1 MINKDCYTNYMKI
14 FLEEN
19 SKVNLI
25 SKNDEKYLWEK
36 HVFDSLSISKFFEKY
51 GVPKN
56 LLDIGTGGGFPSVP
70 VAIAFPQVEVVALNE
85 NIGFGAGH
93 NKAVRMIDSDYH
105 VIINP
110 DLVFIENS
118 IKKMVDYLENNV
130 DIGVLSPKICFPDG
144 REQILGKKDPH
155 FKYILASRLRGD
167 EPGTLLKKYAMLD
180 CDLTKPIDIENA
192 SGCFM
197 VFRTSILKKVD
208 GFDERYFMYFED
220 ADITRKAR
228 KYSRVVYYPEAV
240 VSHVWN
246 RDSKHNFKLL
256 AIHIH
261 SMLKYY
267 WKWKTI

>member
-1 MINKDCYTNYMKI
+1 MGIMVTGSIVTYNNMSTIDETLKTLYEYTKDINFKLYVVDNNSTDGTVEHIKENY
-14 FLEEN
+14 
-19 SKVNLI
+19 
-25 SKNDEKYLWEK
+25 
-36 HVFDSLSISKFFEKY
+36 
-51 GVPKN
+51 
-56 LLDIGTGGGFPSVP
+56 
-70 VAIAFPQVEVVALNE
+70 PQVEVIALKE
-85 NIGFGAGH
+85 NLGFGAGH
-93 NKAVRMIDSDYH
+93 NKAIRLVSSDYH

-110 DLVFIENS
+110 DIVFVENS
-118 IKKMVDYLENNV
+118 IKKMVDYLENNE

>member
-1 MINKDCYTNYMKI
+1 MGIMVTGSIVTYNNMSTIDETLKTLYEYTKDIDFKLYVVDNDSTDGTVEYIKENYQ
-14 FLEEN
+14 
-19 SKVNLI
+19 
-25 SKNDEKYLWEK
+25 
-36 HVFDSLSISKFFEKY
+36 
-51 GVPKN
+51 
-56 LLDIGTGGGFPSVP
+56 
-70 VAIAFPQVEVVALNE
+70 QVEIIALNE

-93 NKAVRMIDSDYH
+93 NKAIRLVDSDYH

-110 DLVFIENS
+110 DIVFIENS
-118 IKKMVDYLENNV
+118 IKKMVDYLESNE

-167 EPGTLLKKYAMLD
+167 EPGDLLKKYAMLD
-180 CDLTKPIDIENA
+180 CDLTKPTDIENA

-197 VFRTSILKKVD
+197 VFRTPLLKKID

-220 ADITRKAR
+220 ADITREAR

>member
-1 MINKDCYTNYMKI
+1 MGIMVTGSIVTYNNMSTIDETLKTLYEYTKDINFKLYVVDNNSTDGTVEHIKENY
-14 FLEEN
+14 
-19 SKVNLI
+19 
-25 SKNDEKYLWEK
+25 
-36 HVFDSLSISKFFEKY
+36 
-51 GVPKN
+51 
-56 LLDIGTGGGFPSVP
+56 
-70 VAIAFPQVEVVALNE
+70 PQVEVVALKE

-93 NKAVRMIDSDYH
+93 NKAVRMVDSDYH

-110 DLVFIENS
+110 DIVFIENS
-118 IKKMVDYLENNV
+118 IKKMVDYLENNE

>member
-1 MINKDCYTNYMKI
+1 MGIMVTGSIVTYNNMSTIDETLKTLYEYTKDINFKLYVVDNNSTDGTVEHIKENY
-14 FLEEN
+14 
-19 SKVNLI
+19 
-25 SKNDEKYLWEK
+25 
-36 HVFDSLSISKFFEKY
+36 
-51 GVPKN
+51 
-56 LLDIGTGGGFPSVP
+56 
-70 VAIAFPQVEVVALNE
+70 PQVEVVALKE
-85 NIGFGAGH
+85 NLGFGAGH
-93 NKAVRMIDSDYH
+93 NKAIRLVSSDYH

-110 DLVFIENS
+110 DIVFIENS
-118 IKKMVDYLENNV
+118 IKKMVDYLENNE

-246 RDSKHNFKLL
+246 RDSKHSFKLL

>member
-1 MINKDCYTNYMKI
+1 MGIMVTGSIVTYNNMSTIDETLKTLYEYTKDINFKLYVVDNNSTDGTVEHIKENY
-14 FLEEN
+14 
-19 SKVNLI
+19 
-25 SKNDEKYLWEK
+25 
-36 HVFDSLSISKFFEKY
+36 
-51 GVPKN
+51 
-56 LLDIGTGGGFPSVP
+56 
-70 VAIAFPQVEVVALNE
+70 PQVEVVALKE

-93 NKAVRMIDSDYH
+93 NKAVRMVDSDYH

-110 DLVFIENS
+110 DIVFIENS
-118 IKKMVDYLENNV
+118 IKKMVDYLENNE

-167 EPGTLLKKYAMLD
+167 EPGELLKKYAMLD
-180 CDLTKPIDIENA
+180 CDLTKPTDIENA

-197 VFRTSILKKVD
+197 VFRTSILKKIG

>member
-1 MINKDCYTNYMKI
+1 MEIMVTGSIVTYNNMSTIDETLKTLYEYTKDINFKLYVVDNNSTDGTVEHIKENY
-14 FLEEN
+14 
-19 SKVNLI
+19 
-25 SKNDEKYLWEK
+25 
-36 HVFDSLSISKFFEKY
+36 
-51 GVPKN
+51 
-56 LLDIGTGGGFPSVP
+56 
-70 VAIAFPQVEVVALNE
+70 PQVEVVALKE

-93 NKAVRMIDSDYH
+93 NKAVRMVDSDYH

-110 DLVFIENS
+110 DIVFIENS
-118 IKKMVDYLENNV
+118 IKKMVDYLENNE

>member
-1 MINKDCYTNYMKI
+1 MGIMVTGSIVTYNNMSTIDETLKTLYEYTKDIDFKLYVVDNNSTDGTVEHIKENY
-14 FLEEN
+14 
-19 SKVNLI
+19 
-25 SKNDEKYLWEK
+25 
-36 HVFDSLSISKFFEKY
+36 
-51 GVPKN
+51 
-56 LLDIGTGGGFPSVP
+56 
-70 VAIAFPQVEVVALNE
+70 PQVEVVALKE
-85 NIGFGAGH
+85 NLGFGAGH
-93 NKAVRMIDSDYH
+93 NKAVRMVDSDYH

-110 DLVFIENS
+110 DIVFIENS
-118 IKKMVDYLENNV
+118 IKKMVDYLENNE

>member
-1 MINKDCYTNYMKI
+1 MGIMVTGSIVTYNNMSTIDETLKTLYEYTKDIDFKLYVVDNNSTDGTVEHIKENY
-14 FLEEN
+14 
-19 SKVNLI
+19 
-25 SKNDEKYLWEK
+25 
-36 HVFDSLSISKFFEKY
+36 
-51 GVPKN
+51 
-56 LLDIGTGGGFPSVP
+56 
-70 VAIAFPQVEVVALNE
+70 PQVEVVALKE
-85 NIGFGAGH
+85 NLGFGAGH
-93 NKAVRMIDSDYH
+93 NKAVRMVDSDYH

-110 DLVFIENS
+110 DIVFIENS
-118 IKKMVDYLENNV
+118 IKKMVDYLENNE

-197 VFRTSILKKVD
+197 VFRTSILKKID

>member
-1 MINKDCYTNYMKI
+1 MEIMVTGSIVTYNNMSTIDETLKTLYEYTKDINFKLYVVDNNSTDGTVEHIKENY
-14 FLEEN
+14 
-19 SKVNLI
+19 
-25 SKNDEKYLWEK
+25 
-36 HVFDSLSISKFFEKY
+36 
-51 GVPKN
+51 
-56 LLDIGTGGGFPSVP
+56 
-70 VAIAFPQVEVVALNE
+70 PQVEVVALNE

-110 DLVFIENS
+110 DIVFVENS

>member
-1 MINKDCYTNYMKI
+1 MGIMVTGSIVTYNNMSTIDETLKTLYEYTKDINFKLYVVDNNSTDGTVEHIKENY
-14 FLEEN
+14 
-19 SKVNLI
+19 
-25 SKNDEKYLWEK
+25 
-36 HVFDSLSISKFFEKY
+36 
-51 GVPKN
+51 
-56 LLDIGTGGGFPSVP
+56 
-70 VAIAFPQVEVVALNE
+70 PQVEVVALKE
-85 NIGFGAGH
+85 NLGFGAGH
-93 NKAVRMIDSDYH
+93 NKAVRMVDSDYH

-110 DLVFIENS
+110 DIVFIENS
-118 IKKMVDYLENNV
+118 IKKMVDYLENNE

>member
-1 MINKDCYTNYMKI
+1 MEIMVTGSIVTYNNMSTIDETLKTLYEYTKDINFKLYVVDNNSTDGTVEHIKENY
-14 FLEEN
+14 
-19 SKVNLI
+19 
-25 SKNDEKYLWEK
+25 
-36 HVFDSLSISKFFEKY
+36 
-51 GVPKN
+51 
-56 LLDIGTGGGFPSVP
+56 
-70 VAIAFPQVEVVALNE
+70 PQVEVVALNE

-110 DLVFIENS
+110 DIVFVENS

-197 VFRTSILKKVD
+197 VFRTSILKKID

>member
-1 MINKDCYTNYMKI
+1 MEIMVTGSIVTYNNMSTIDETLKTLYEYTKEIDFKLYVVDN
-14 FLEEN
+14 N
-19 SKVNLI
+19 ST
-25 SKNDEKYLWEK
+25 D
-36 HVFDSLSISKFFEKY
+36 
-51 GVPKN
+51 
-56 LLDIGTGGGFPSVP
+56 GTVEHIKESY
-70 VAIAFPQVEVVALNE
+70 PQVEVVALKE
-85 NIGFGAGH
+85 NLGFGAGH
-93 NKAVRMIDSDYH
+93 NKAVRMVDSDYH

-110 DLVFIENS
+110 DIVFIENS
-118 IKKMVDYLENNV
+118 IKKMVDYLENNE

>member
-1 MINKDCYTNYMKI
+1 MEIMVTGSIVTYNNMSTIDETLKTLYEYTKDINFKLYVVDNNSTDGTVEHIKENY
-14 FLEEN
+14 
-19 SKVNLI
+19 
-25 SKNDEKYLWEK
+25 
-36 HVFDSLSISKFFEKY
+36 
-51 GVPKN
+51 
-56 LLDIGTGGGFPSVP
+56 
-70 VAIAFPQVEVVALNE
+70 PQVEVVALNE

-93 NKAVRMIDSDYH
+93 NKAVRMVDSDYH

-110 DLVFIENS
+110 DIVFIENS
-118 IKKMVDYLENNV
+118 IKKMVDYLENNE

-197 VFRTSILKKVD
+197 VFRTSILKKID

>member
-1 MINKDCYTNYMKI
+1 MGIMVTGSIVTYNNMSTIDETLKTLYEYTKDIDFKLYVVDNNSTDGTVEHIKENY
-14 FLEEN
+14 
-19 SKVNLI
+19 
-25 SKNDEKYLWEK
+25 
-36 HVFDSLSISKFFEKY
+36 
-51 GVPKN
+51 
-56 LLDIGTGGGFPSVP
+56 
-70 VAIAFPQVEVVALNE
+70 PQVEVVALNE
-85 NIGFGAGH
+85 NIVFGAGH
-93 NKAVRMIDSDYH
+93 NKAVRMVDSDYH

-110 DLVFIENS
+110 DIVFVENS

-197 VFRTSILKKVD
+197 VFRTSILKKID